1 MREHLRRWPG
11 GEGVLFVGKA
21 QEKARVVRSERR
33 EHEPSG
39 SHYVQLVHAT
49 AMVNHYYFYLVD
61 DDFGPVFVKFG
72 SYFPYTARLCVN
84 GHEYVKRQLAKR
96 GVAFEALDNGILSC
110 ADPALAQRLAG
121 ELDAT
126 RIDDLL
132 RKWLKRLPHP
142 FTRDDRAAGIRY
154 EVSVLQAEFALT
166 QVLDRPVQGRVFFE
180 ETIRENLDLGRPDRV
195 QLIFDRRV
203 TRQTPSRYRTRV
215 VTDGVVPS
223 LLVDYKH
230 SHIKQYYK
238 GGRALRTETV
248 VNDTYDFGVGRRLNN
263 FDDLKAIGFAAN
275 RRLLGVQR
283 ISHHCQL
290 GLETFEDLHRPAVVD
305 DRRASAMRFGDP
317 RVQAL
322 LAILLVFR
330 LLPEGFANREFP
342 RARRAAAR
350 TAGGRLRAGPRHL
363 RPGQAA
369 HARTDREDPAHA
381 PLPGHRARAPR
392 RPVLLPHAPPRP
404 RPGARRRRR
413 RPGAPGARPPRPAL
427 RPQHRT
433 PVGGPKTGRL
443 RNFVQLSR
451 WRLLKNASCPACPAS
466 LSRLPLDRRAS
477 ADSRR
482 VDGVFDARMPWWVG
496 PDPVLPFLASWTG
509 RFVSGVASSPRA
521 CRSGS
526 RLGDRSARRLGHAR
540 PFPRA
545 DRASTPSGQDR
556 IA

>member
-1 MREHLRRWPG
+1 MKVARSAAEVLDEHTRFELECVDRMYLNAYVPVLQTCGGAAWFFRKVRGNPVPSSALMAPMTRNFVAAIERHAERAGVELVKFGRRERKEERMREHLRRRGG

-21 QEKARVVRSERR
+21 QEKTRVVRSERR

-61 DDFGPVFVKFG
+61 DDFGPMFVKFG

-84 GHEYVKRQLAKR
+84 GHEYVKRQLEKR

-110 ADPALAQRLAG
+110 ADPALARRLAG
-121 ELDAT
+121 ELTAE

-203 TRQTPSRYRTRV
+203 TRRTPSRYRTRV
-215 VTDGVVPS
+215 VTDGVAPS

-248 VNDTYDFGVGRRLNN
+248 VNDTYDFGVGRRLSN

-305 DRRASAMRFGDP
+305 DRRASALRFGDP

-322 LAILLVFR
+322 LAALLVFR
-330 LLPEGFANREFP
+330 LLPEGFANRDLRGHVAPLLGESLDTYGTTRATYDLRRLRLRGLVEKIPSTHRYRVTP
-342 RARRAAAR
+342 RGQRVALCYCRTHRRILSPALAAVADDD
-350 TAGGRLRAGPRHL
+350 APPALGRLVKCFDH
-363 RPGQAA
+363 QI
-369 HARTDREDPAHA
+369 
-381 PLPGHRARAPR
+381 
-392 RPVLLPHAPPRP
+392 
-404 RPGARRRRR
+404 
-413 RPGAPGARPPRPAL
+413 
-427 RPQHRT
+427 
-433 PVGGPKTGRL
+433 GRL
-443 RNFVQLSR
+443 
-451 WRLLKNASCPACPAS
+451 WRGQ
-466 LSRLPLDRRAS
+466 RLA
-477 ADSRR
+477 A
-482 VDGVFDARMPWWVG
+482 
-496 PDPVLPFLASWTG
+496 
-509 RFVSGVASSPRA
+509 
-521 CRSGS
+521 
-526 RLGDRSARRLGHAR
+526 
-540 PFPRA
+540 
-545 DRASTPSGQDR
+545 
-556 IA
+556 

>member
-1 MREHLRRWPG
+1 MTVARTAAEVLDAHTTFELECVDRMYLNAYVPVLQTTGGAAWFFRKVRGKPVPSSALMAPMSRNFVAGIERFAEAHGVDLVAFKRGERKEERMRERLRGFGG

-21 QEKARVVRSERR
+21 QEKTRVVRSERR
-33 EHEPSG
+33 EYEPTG

-49 AMVNHYYFYLVD
+49 AMVNHYYLYVVD
-61 DDFGPVFVKFG
+61 DDFGPMFVKFS

-84 GHEYVKRQLAKR
+84 GHEYVKRQLEKR

-110 ADPALAQRLAG
+110 AHPALARRLAG
-121 ELDAT
+121 ELTAE

-195 QLIFDRRV
+195 QMIFDRRV
-203 TRQTPSRYRTRV
+203 TRRTPSRYRTRV

-248 VNDTYDFGVGRRLNN
+248 VNDTYDFGVGRRLSN
-263 FDDLKAIGFAAN
+263 FDDLKEIGFAAN

-305 DRRASAMRFGDP
+305 DRRASALRFGDP

-322 LAILLVFR
+322 LAALLVFR
-330 LLPEGFANREFP
+330 LLPEGFANRDLRGHVAPLLGESLDTYGP
-342 RARRAAAR
+342 TRATYDLR
-350 TAGGRLRAGPRHL
+350 RLRLRGLVEKIPSTHRYRVTPR
-363 RPGQAA
+363 GQRVALCYCRTHRRVLSPTLAA
-369 HARTDREDPAHA
+369 VADDAEP
-381 PLPGHRARAPR
+381 
-392 RPVLLPHAPPRP
+392 
-404 RPGARRRRR
+404 
-413 RPGAPGARPPRPAL
+413 PAL
-427 RPQHRT
+427 A
-433 PVGGPKTGRL
+433 RL
-443 RNFVQLSR
+443 AKRFDDQIERL
-451 WRLLKNASCPACPAS
+451 WR
-466 LSRLPLDRRAS
+466 
-477 ADSRR
+477 
-482 VDGVFDARMPWWVG
+482 G
-496 PDPVLPFLASWTG
+496 
-509 RFVSGVASSPRA
+509 
-521 CRSGS
+521 
-526 RLGDRSARRLGHAR
+526 RRLA
-540 PFPRA
+540 A
-545 DRASTPSGQDR
+545 
-556 IA
+556 